1 MKRAIIGA
9 GMSAGPSEPPGRKKL
24 ATRFFWPQES
34 IVRANAS
41 GGGCGGLAGRRSPAH
56 RHSPFIALTTR

>member
-1 MKRAIIGA
+1 MPLRDPRNRLGA
-9 GMSAGPSEPPGRKKL
+9 KT
-24 ATRFFWPQES
+24 TRFFWPQES

-41 GGGCGGLAGRRSPAH
+41 GGGCGGLAGRRRPAH